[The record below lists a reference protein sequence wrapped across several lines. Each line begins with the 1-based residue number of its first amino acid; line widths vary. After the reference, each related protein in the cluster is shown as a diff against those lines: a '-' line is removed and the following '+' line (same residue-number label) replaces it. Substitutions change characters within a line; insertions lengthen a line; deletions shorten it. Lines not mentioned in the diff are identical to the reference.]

1 MRKRRT
7 DAGEAAGKDV
17 IPSANDA
24 DLDPLIAPW
33 DVSWVGP
40 APGFPMPADA
50 VPGTPEE
57 VTDPAMLTGIY
68 DED

>member
-1 MRKRRT
+1 M
-7 DAGEAAGKDV
+7 

-50 VPGTPEE
+50 VPATPEE